1 MTLTP
6 GDEIV
11 PPKRTSQPLRPRARL
26 LRAFGDELIS
36 SESVAL
42 TELVKNSYDA
52 DATGVL
58 IRFVAPLEVGAGRI
72 EVIDNGHGMTLDTIQ
87 TTWMEPGTLNRKRN
101 KRSEGL
107 GRRVL
112 GEKGIGR
119 FAASRLADHLEVVTR
134 RAASDNETHVEFDW
148 TQFDDDSRYLSEI
161 QAQWWETKPE
171 ELTETGLLGQLVTLL
186 EASPSSSRGTVLR
199 MFGLRD
205 AWDEDKLMA
214 LRGTLAKIVVPILDS
229 DQQRADFGIY
239 LVVPDGMGPVGGRVE
254 PAEFLEQP
262 HYSISGSIATD
273 GSYALE
279 LRLRASRTSQKLTGV
294 FTVRKKHAPEC
305 GPFRIELRV
314 WDRDATSMRELA
326 SAYPQGVRDIQRDLD
341 AAAGVSVY
349 RDGFRVLPYGEPKN
363 DWLRLDLRRVQNPTL
378 RLSNNQIV
386 GYVAVSADANP
397 DLRDQ
402 TNREGIIEGRALDD
416 LRSLVVQVLAELE
429 KRRFGERHPK
439 PSEDARPS
447 GVFTGFDLAD
457 LRKLVGSTY
466 PTDVQLIEAVETKQE
481 DLDRRI
487 VEAQEILARYR
498 RLATLGQL
506 IDRVL
511 HDGRTPLAK
520 LRNEAELAL
529 SDLAKATEPI
539 NRDHSTAKSLEKI
552 IGHAGFL
559 ADLFRRIE
567 PFGGRKRGR
576 PSSIILE
583 DAIGQAFELVR
594 GDLDADG
601 IEVRLPTSRTQIT
614 ADATEIQEVFFNLVT
629 NSIYWLQTTPKQ
641 KRAIAV
647 QVRQLDDCVE
657 VDFSDN
663 GPGVDPNY
671 RDEIFEPYFTTKPDG
686 HGLGLALSGEIV
698 KDYYSGE
705 LALLNT
711 GPLPGATFR
720 VTLRRRV

>member
-1 MTLTP
+1 VTLTP

-239 LVVPDGMGPVGGRVE
+239 LVVPDGMGPVGGPR
-254 PAEFLEQP
+254 
-262 HYSISGSIATD
+262 
-273 GSYALE
+273 
-279 LRLRASRTSQKLTGV
+279 RASGVPRTAAL
-294 FTVRKKHAPEC
+294 FH
-305 GPFRIELRV
+305 LR
-314 WDRDATSMRELA
+314 
-326 SAYPQGVRDIQRDLD
+326 
-341 AAAGVSVY
+341 
-349 RDGFRVLPYGEPKN
+349 FN
-363 DWLRLDLRRVQNPTL
+363 C
-378 RLSNNQIV
+378 
-386 GYVAVSADANP
+386 
-397 DLRDQ
+397 
-402 TNREGIIEGRALDD
+402 
-416 LRSLVVQVLAELE
+416 
-429 KRRFGERHPK
+429 H
-439 PSEDARPS
+439 
-447 GVFTGFDLAD
+447 
-457 LRKLVGSTY
+457 
-466 PTDVQLIEAVETKQE
+466 
-481 DLDRRI
+481 
-487 VEAQEILARYR
+487 R
-498 RLATLGQL
+498 RLL
-506 IDRVL
+506 RP
-511 HDGRTPLAK
+511 RT
-520 LRNEAELAL
+520 
-529 SDLAKATEPI
+529 
-539 NRDHSTAKSLEKI
+539 
-552 IGHAGFL
+552 
-559 ADLFRRIE
+559 
-567 PFGGRKRGR
+567 
-576 PSSIILE
+576 
-583 DAIGQAFELVR
+583 AF
-594 GDLDADG
+594 A
-601 IEVRLPTSRTQIT
+601 
-614 ADATEIQEVFFNLVT
+614 
-629 NSIYWLQTTPKQ
+629 
-641 KRAIAV
+641 
-647 QVRQLDDCVE
+647 CV
-657 VDFSDN
+657 SN
-663 GPGVDPNY
+663 
-671 RDEIFEPYFTTKPDG
+671 
-686 HGLGLALSGEIV
+686 
-698 KDYYSGE
+698 
-705 LALLNT
+705 
-711 GPLPGATFR
+711 
-720 VTLRRRV
+720 